1 MTPIT
6 NFRSYS
12 TASMHRSINT
22 RVMHVQYHALRVQLK
37 RIRPVGFF
45 FHFLSGTKRFTIAGS
60 RKWIKILIPNQ
71 LDRVLSK
78 AYFGWVHF

>member
-12 TASMHRSINT
+12 TASKHHSINT
-22 RVMHVQYHALRVQLK
+22 RVMRVQYYALRVQL
-37 RIRPVGFF
+37 IRPVGFF
-45 FHFLSGTKRFTIAGS
+45 FHFLSGTKRFTTAGS

-71 LDRVLSK
+71 LNRVLSK